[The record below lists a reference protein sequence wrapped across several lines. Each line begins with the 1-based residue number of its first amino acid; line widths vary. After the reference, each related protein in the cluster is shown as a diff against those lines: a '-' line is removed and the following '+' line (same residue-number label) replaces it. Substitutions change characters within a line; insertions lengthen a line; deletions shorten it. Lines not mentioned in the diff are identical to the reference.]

1 MSNEITFNAKLSEAP
16 RTQAD
21 FTYLQDHAR
30 GDFDWRYRLRQMLG
44 ERGYRGCLAQN
55 PKSPCSF
62 LRVATQNR
70 RGNFRDNAAPDKS
83 RLKIGRYNRQTS
95 MYEALVETLEMV

>member
-1 MSNEITFNAKLSEAP
+1 MKNHEITFNTHLSEPP

-21 FTYLQDHAR
+21 FTYNITPAMISITDTGLDKCSVTEDIEAV
-30 GDFDWRYRLRQMLG
+30 LRKIRNL
-44 ERGYRGCLAQN
+44 LAAF
-55 PKSPCSF
+55 SG
-62 LRVATQNR
+62 VATQNR

>member
-1 MSNEITFNAKLSEAP
+1 MISIVDTGLGKCSVNEDIEAV
-16 RTQAD
+16 
-21 FTYLQDHAR
+21 
-30 GDFDWRYRLRQMLG
+30 LRKIRNL
-44 ERGYRGCLAQN
+44 LAAF
-55 PKSPCSF
+55 SG
-62 LRVATQNR
+62 VATQNR